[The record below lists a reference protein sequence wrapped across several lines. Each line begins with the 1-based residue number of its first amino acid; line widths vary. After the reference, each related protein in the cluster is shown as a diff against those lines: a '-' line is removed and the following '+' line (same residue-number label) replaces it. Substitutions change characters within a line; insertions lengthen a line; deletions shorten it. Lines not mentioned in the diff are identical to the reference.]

1 MYWQVKR
8 YAEGYT
14 PHRWL
19 RKKKECTGCTGYVI
33 HRIGGLEMSSRD
45 LFNIFDVIHRI
56 GGLETVH
63 TLYIPVIH
71 RIGGLE
77 MYTLYI
83 ALR

>member
-1 MYWQVKR
+1 
-8 YAEGYT
+8 
-14 PHRWL
+14 
-19 RKKKECTGCTGYVI
+19 
-33 HRIGGLEMSSRD
+33 MSSRD